1 MTSSSSSHLT
11 IEDAGRNFQDFSEE
25 HVKCCS
31 NTLIAKNQRWIM
43 QWYERCSFAELK
55 ALQAAEIWG
64 KRKFQP
70 QWNGSI
76 CGQVLSQEPCISL
89 SKAAA
94 GLKQMGKLPP
104 DQLKSYL
111 KVSMQRPWSIK
122 KTQKQ
127 PLHPYILKDQTTQ
140 PHQTLKHQ
148 LDLTWYYLSRDKE
161 PRAER
166 LWKPFEKMLV
176 CSRIK
181 QLEPRVK
188 DKEPP
193 KNKHMLLPLLYELRP
208 LCHQC

>member
-1 MTSSSSSHLT
+1 MKGVRLLSSRLCRLLKFGAKENSSL
-11 IEDAGRNFQDFSEE
+11 
-25 HVKCCS
+25 
-31 NTLIAKNQRWIM
+31 
-43 QWYERCSFAELK
+43 
-55 ALQAAEIWG
+55 
-64 KRKFQP
+64 
-70 QWNGSI
+70 NGI
-76 CGQVLSQEPCISL
+76 SQSVVRSYPKSCISL

-166 LWKPFEKMLV
+166 LWSHLKKMLV